1 MRFTKTIAIFFMSAI
16 ASALIDKA
24 AAQATN
30 QKVPVVSL
38 ISELKPFTNIADL
51 PAYREETSM
60 LQVSSYDRTG
70 MNNDGFSGT
79 YSFIRR
85 NADSSLV
92 LFDEQ
97 GPGVINRIWTPTPTE
112 DNLDFYIDDTTK
124 PAFTIKYID
133 LFSGK
138 VFPFVAPLCNNQL
151 GGYYSYLPIPYQKHC
166 MIVQRGKQ
174 NLFYQVGFRTRPKGS
189 LVKNFNPNL
198 NAEEKFALQN
208 IQTLWNKKPGANNF
222 ITPNQSVSKVV
233 RSTFLL
239 KKGET
244 KTLLQ
249 LTTGGRIT
257 AIELEPA
264 AAFEGFAKDIDIRIT
279 WDNEKTPAVYCP
291 VADFF
296 GFAYG
301 KPSMQSLLIGT
312 SGKTNYSYFPMPFDK
327 GAKIEL
333 LYRGT
338 ASAIADPV
346 NITARIFHSPQP
358 RRADKEGKFYT
369 YWNHQSFVPLNQP
382 HLFLNATGKGHYVG
396 TVLLARGLTPGMTGF
411 FEGDDSTVVDGKL
424 TMHGTGSED
433 YFNGGWYAMMDRWD
447 DAYSLPLSGSLDY
460 TLPLSRTGGYRLF
473 LTDKIPF
480 SKSIHHSIEHGPEFN
495 QAPATYTSVAYY
507 YGTTAPANITSP
519 RTVDTRI
526 TMPDTMNIYPQLLT
540 YNTTGD
546 ITAQRRWKYETG
558 GEAVVFT
565 VTGEAGVRVH
575 LDEVPDGDYKVF
587 IDYAQTPEG
596 ALWSAWHR
604 QTPLTD
610 WKSSNAADTTR
621 IEREYVGNLTITP
634 LSNTITLRFKTD
646 ENRNQFF
653 LNRVIL
659 VKQGGN

>member
-1 MRFTKTIAIFFMSAI
+1 MSAI

-174 NLFYQVGFRTRPKGS
+174 NLFYQVGFRTLPKGS

-279 WDNEKTPAVYCP
+279 WDDEKTPAVYCP

-296 GFAYG
+296 GYAYG
-301 KPSMQSLLIGT
+301 KPSMQSLVIGN

-327 GAKIEL
+327 VSQN
-333 LYRGT
+333 R
-338 ASAIADPV
+338 IA
-346 NITARIFHSPQP
+346 
-358 RRADKEGKFYT
+358 
-369 YWNHQSFVPLNQP
+369 L
-382 HLFLNATGKGHYVG
+382 
-396 TVLLARGLTPGMTGF
+396 
-411 FEGDDSTVVDGKL
+411 
-424 TMHGTGSED
+424 
-433 YFNGGWYAMMDRWD
+433 
-447 DAYSLPLSGSLDY
+447 
-460 TLPLSRTGGYRLF
+460 
-473 LTDKIPF
+473 
-480 SKSIHHSIEHGPEFN
+480 
-495 QAPATYTSVAYY
+495 
-507 YGTTAPANITSP
+507 
-519 RTVDTRI
+519 
-526 TMPDTMNIYPQLLT
+526 
-540 YNTTGD
+540 
-546 ITAQRRWKYETG
+546 
-558 GEAVVFT
+558 
-565 VTGEAGVRVH
+565 
-575 LDEVPDGDYKVF
+575 
-587 IDYAQTPEG
+587 
-596 ALWSAWHR
+596 
-604 QTPLTD
+604 
-610 WKSSNAADTTR
+610 
-621 IEREYVGNLTITP
+621 
-634 LSNTITLRFKTD
+634 
-646 ENRNQFF
+646 
-653 LNRVIL
+653 
-659 VKQGGN
+659 